1 LSDYEWFQAVVF
13 HMFYRRATNTGHLPG
28 LTILAACLAIS
39 GCAGSKPATRPDN
52 SQSDPVAGHRSTG
65 PDASRAASIASQQ
78 VGIAYR
84 YGGAD
89 SNGFD
94 CSGLVYYAY
103 SNAGTRVARTTAGL
117 WQSLQPVP
125 RDELEVG
132 DVLFFN
138 IDGKVAHVGMYL
150 GRGRFVHAPSS
161 GRSVVVAD
169 LDSDFYRSAFVR
181 GGRTRR

>member
-1 LSDYEWFQAVVF
+1 LSDYAWFWAVVF
-13 HMFYRRATNTGHLPG
+13 HMFYQRATITGHIPG
-28 LTILAACLAIS
+28 LTFLAALLAIS
-39 GCAGSKPATRPDN
+39 GCAGSN
-52 SQSDPVAGHRSTG
+52 SVAPSGNNQSYPVAEARSVQ
-65 PDASRAASIASQQ
+65 PDAKRAASIASQQ

-89 SNGFD
+89 NSGFD
-94 CSGLVYYAY
+94 CSGLVFYAY

-117 WQSLQPVP
+117 WDSLQPVP
-125 RDELEVG
+125 RDRLRVG

-150 GRGRFVHAPSS
+150 GGGRFVHAPST
-161 GRSVVVAD
+161 GRSVVVTD
-169 LDSDFYRSAFVR
+169 LDSDFYRKAFVR